1 MPDFAAA
8 GKAPA
13 KHKTRAESPPDRP
26 RQRKNRSLWPLATFP
41 PRPGLSILT
50 ASDVAIADAYWSRSE
65 ETIILSQLIISVSG
79 LRGVVGKSLTPEIAI
94 RYATAF
100 AEGLPQGAIL
110 IGRDGRESGP
120 MLAAALTAGLT
131 ALGRD
136 VIDAGV
142 VATPTLGVLVR
153 TRGAAAGIQISAS
166 HNPAQYNGLKL
177 FSAEGR
183 VLPADAGQTVLDRY
197 RQMEAGG
204 RWPAAD
210 LPAAWATFDRL
221 GTVSLAGDTTSEHI
235 ESVLRLVDVAAIRR
249 RRFRVLLDSNH
260 GAGGVAGAPLLN
272 ELGCHTILLGGQAD
286 GSFAHTPEPTAE
298 NLAGILS
305 QVPALDAQ
313 IGFCTDPDADRLA
326 IIDEKGRYLGEE
338 YTLALCVDHVL
349 RRRPGPIVTNCSTS
363 RMSEDLAAKYGVP
376 FYRSAVGEANVVDAM
391 LAHGAVLG
399 GEGNGGVIDP
409 RVVLVRDSVV
419 GMALVLDA
427 MAARELPVSRLAD
440 ELPRYEI
447 VKTKVTL
454 PAERIAGALASL
466 EKHFAQA
473 ACDRLDGVRF
483 DWPGKWLLVRASNT
497 EPIVRAIAE
506 APTAAEAQALCNRA
520 VTALSAG

>member
-1 MPDFAAA
+1 VP
-8 GKAPA
+8 GK
-13 KHKTRAESPPDRP
+13 E
-26 RQRKNRSLWPLATFP
+26 TF
-41 PRPGLSILT
+41 
-50 ASDVAIADAYWSRSE
+50 
-65 ETIILSQLIISVSG
+65 ILSPLIISVSG
-79 LRGVVGKSLTPEIAI
+79 LRGVVGESLTPEVAI
-94 RYATAF
+94 RYASAF
-100 AEGLPQGAIL
+100 ARGLPPGAVL
-110 IGRDGRESGP
+110 IGRDGRSSGP
-120 MLAAALTAGLT
+120 MLAAALTAALT

-153 TRGAAAGIQISAS
+153 ARGAAAGIEISAS
-166 HNPAQYNGLKL
+166 HNPPQYNGLKL

-183 VLPADAGQTVLDRY
+183 VLPAGAGQKVLEHY
-197 RQMEAGG
+197 RQAEAGG
-204 RWPAAD
+204 KTSMATD
-210 LPAAWATFDRL
+210 WASYDQL
-221 GTVSLAGDTTSEHI
+221 GAVSLAGDTTGAHI
-235 ESVLRLVDVAAIRR
+235 EAVLRLVDVAAIRR
-249 RRFRVLLDSNH
+249 RRFRVLLDANH
-260 GAGGVAGAPLLN
+260 GAGSVAGAPLLA
-272 ELGCHTILLGGQAD
+272 ELGCHTILIGGQAD
-286 GSFAHTPEPTAE
+286 GRFAHTPEPTAE
-298 NLAGILS
+298 NLSGILG

-326 IIDEKGRYLGEE
+326 IIDERGRFLGEE

-363 RMSEDLAAKYGVP
+363 RMSEDLATKYGVP

-409 RVVLVRDSVV
+409 RVVLVRDSIV
-419 GMALVLDA
+419 GMAMVLDA
-427 MAARELPVSRLAD
+427 MAARELPVGHLAD
-440 ELPRYEI
+440 DLPRYEI

-454 PAERIAGALASL
+454 PAERIADALASL

-473 ACDRLDGVRF
+473 TCDRLDGVRF

-506 APTAAEAQALCNRA
+506 APTAAEALALCNRA